1 MPFIAC
7 LNNVTN
13 THASTQTQKTKP
25 AHTHNHGHEP
35 ASHTTLSTRPAKER
49 PAASARTSRPN
60 SIKIALHNNTPL
72 EGMHRRKML
81 ASTMQISNN
90 NPTNPLIHQP
100 ATSNE
105 ERNHEAPHPTPPT
118 TPTNGCTPTKSAHPQ
133 GVSGRGVRPDSSGP
147 NSVLDPVPHQRE
159 ATSTET
165 AGPRPG
171 EGTRP
176 RPASTIPLVRHHHAP
191 VSIRHRSG
199 CVLLR
204 KEVIQPHLPVRLPCY
219 DFVPI
224 ASPTFDSS
232 LRKRLGHWLRV
243 LPTFVT

>member
-35 ASHTTLSTRPAKER
+35 ASHTTLSTRPVKER

-90 NPTNPLIHQP
+90 NPTNPLSHP
-100 ATSNE
+100 RRPRTK
-105 ERNHEAPHPTPPT
+105 RGTTKHHTPHPPPHPPT
-118 TPTNGCTPTKSAHPQ
+118 DAHPQ
-133 GVSGRGVRPDSSGP
+133 RV
-147 NSVLDPVPHQRE
+147 HTHKE
-159 ATSTET
+159 C
-165 AGPRPG
+165 PG
-171 EGTRP
+171 EVFGLILQDPTVCLTP
-176 RPASTIPLVRHHHAP
+176 
-191 VSIRHRSG
+191 
-199 CVLLR
+199 
-204 KEVIQPHLPVRLPCY
+204 
-219 DFVPI
+219 
-224 ASPTFDSS
+224 SPTNVRQQV
-232 LRKRLGHWLRV
+232 LRPQDPAR
-243 LPTFVT
+243 